1 MDAVILAGGE
11 NTRMPFVKAFL
22 EIGGRKI
29 IESSLESLRNIFDR
43 VFISTNNP
51 ELFFYLGAEL
61 VGDVIKSRGP
71 MAGIL
76 SCLTVPGVSEIFVTA
91 CDMPFINVIL
101 IRYMVDKWDGRH
113 DALIPMYRGKPEP
126 LFGIYSRKVV
136 TIMEEDLREGRKGLQ
151 DFLRRL
157 HVLYIRE
164 EEVKAIDPDGRSF
177 ANINTM
183 EDLIREGGSICSV

>member
-22 EIGGRKI
+22 EIGGKKI
-29 IESSLESLRNIFDR
+29 IESNLQALRSIFNR

-51 ELFFYLGAEL
+51 ELFFYLEAHL
-61 VGDVIKSRGP
+61 IGDIIKSRGP
-71 MAGIL
+71 MAGIFSSL
-76 SCLTVPGVSEIFVTA
+76 IVPGVSEVFVTA

-101 IRYMVDKWDGRH
+101 IRYMADKWDGKH

-126 LFGIYSRKVV
+126 LFGIYSGKVV
-136 TIMEEDLREGRKGLQ
+136 TIMEKDLRAGRKGLQ

-157 HVLYIRE
+157 QVLYIPE
-164 EEVKAIDPDGRSF
+164 KEVKAIDPDGRSF

-183 EDLIREGGSICSV
+183 EDLIREGGGICSV